1 MESIA
6 FEGEKGKG
14 FSGRMRRFFSRFQI
28 GGILRECNAY
38 KERGIPALTVLAYLF
53 SLTFKGRSLY
63 LDTLLKK
70 APGFCKDTAY
80 RFRNSVKINWLRFV
94 TTLSYRIYHT
104 AIKPLTDEAR
114 ECAFIIDDS
123 VFERARSKCVELLA
137 RVYDHAGNR
146 YTLGFRL
153 LTLG

>member
-53 SLTFKGRSLY
+53 SLAFQGRSLY
-63 LDTLLKK
+63 LDMLLKK
-70 APGFCKDTAY
+70 APGFRKDTAY

-104 AIKPLTDEAR
+104 AIKPLRA
-114 ECAFIIDDS
+114 CS
-123 VFERARSKCVELLA
+123 VSGRARSVRHIFSYA
-137 RVYDHAGNR
+137 AP
-146 YTLGFRL
+146 FRPRISTAKTSCL
-153 LTLG
+153 VKNLP

>member
-6 FEGEKGKG
+6 FEGEKGKD

-53 SLTFKGRSLY
+53 SLAFKGRSLY

-70 APGFCKDTAY
+70 APGFGKDTAY

-94 TTLSYRIYHT
+94 TTLSYRVYHT
-104 AIKPLTDEAR
+104 AIKPLTNETR
-114 ECAFIIDDS
+114 EGAIPS
-123 VFERARSKCVELLA
+123 LSG
-137 RVYDHAGNR
+137 RVPNVWNCWPECTTTRGIAIR
-146 YTLGFRL
+146 WGF
-153 LTLG
+153 GC